1 MECKEHVWSFLN
13 RDAYAFEWNGN
24 SFWVIEKCE
33 ECGKKVESEYTLVE
47 RKELMED
54 LKWIGF

>member
-54 LKWIGF
+54 LK